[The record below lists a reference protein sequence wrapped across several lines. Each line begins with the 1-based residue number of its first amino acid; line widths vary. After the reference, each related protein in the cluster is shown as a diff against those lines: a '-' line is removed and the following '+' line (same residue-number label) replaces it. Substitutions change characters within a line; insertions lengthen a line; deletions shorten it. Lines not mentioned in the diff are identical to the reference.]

1 MENNIN
7 NYYNKEK
14 IDRNLLLFDNG
25 FTELSYN
32 GKNETINKNENEDLK
47 RKNIN
52 WYTFYLMLFKN
63 TLTSKSLVPKEE
75 LKLRL
80 NIIRQYL
87 PPYYNCQKSIEKSNS
102 NSILKK
108 FTYHLYSKNNLL
120 KKIINRKNNKKL
132 ILFDDENDNDN
143 KTENNPNM
151 KNAKL
156 ITRRLS
162 KAWTQSQFLSKI
174 NIHFLDDKKKNIRK
188 SVCFLPGQLKIIQE
202 YNTKNISQEKRVES
216 KKGSSKSNNKKL
228 DLGIKLSSTPKKEI
242 INNKKSNLKYL
253 EIENNVKIKFAKKN
267 SELNNIENNKEILI
281 RTPNDNEYPF
291 TLTDN
296 RMINNNNQTYFMS
309 CLNKLN
315 DETKNEKINTYK
327 KEIFSQVLKF
337 NDIYFDAKM
346 DDFSQ
351 DNLFN
356 ELKNTFD
363 LFINKFNFDNNEE
376 KNLGD
381 LDKFL

>member
-32 GKNETINKNENEDLK
+32 GKNETINKNENEGLK

-52 WYTFYLMLFKN
+52 WYNSYLMLFKN

-162 KAWTQSQFLSKI
+162 KA
-174 NIHFLDDKKKNIRK
+174 
-188 SVCFLPGQLKIIQE
+188 
-202 YNTKNISQEKRVES
+202 
-216 KKGSSKSNNKKL
+216 
-228 DLGIKLSSTPKKEI
+228 
-242 INNKKSNLKYL
+242 
-253 EIENNVKIKFAKKN
+253 
-267 SELNNIENNKEILI
+267 
-281 RTPNDNEYPF
+281 
-291 TLTDN
+291 
-296 RMINNNNQTYFMS
+296 
-309 CLNKLN
+309 
-315 DETKNEKINTYK
+315 
-327 KEIFSQVLKF
+327 
-337 NDIYFDAKM
+337 
-346 DDFSQ
+346 
-351 DNLFN
+351 
-356 ELKNTFD
+356 
-363 LFINKFNFDNNEE
+363 
-376 KNLGD
+376 
-381 LDKFL
+381 

>member
-1 MENNIN
+1 MEKNIN
-7 NYYNKEK
+7 DDYNKEK

-32 GKNETINKNENEDLK
+32 GKNETINKNEIEGLK

-52 WYTFYLMLFKN
+52 WYTFYLILFKN
-63 TLTSKSLVPKEE
+63 TLPSKSLVPKEE

-87 PPYYNCQKSIEKSNS
+87 PPYYNCQKNIEKSNS

-108 FTYHLYSKNNLL
+108 FTYHLYSKNNIL
-120 KKIINRKNNKKL
+120 KKIIDTKNNQKL
-132 ILFDDENDNDN
+132 LLFDDENDNEN
-143 KTENNPNM
+143 ENNPNTE
-151 KNAKL
+151 NTQL

-162 KAWTQSQFLSKI
+162 RTRTQSQSLSVLNMQFL
-174 NIHFLDDKKKNIRK
+174 NEKKKSTRK
-188 SVCFLPGQLKIIQE
+188 SICFLPGQLNIIQE
-202 YNTKNISQEKRVES
+202 YNTKNTSQEKGVPN
-216 KKGSSKSNNKKL
+216 KKGSSKSINKKL
-228 DLGIKLSSTPKKEI
+228 VLGTKLSSTPKKDNI
-242 INNKKSNLKYL
+242 SSKKSNLKYL
-253 EIENNVKIKFAKKN
+253 DIENVKIKFAKKN

-281 RTPNDNEYPF
+281 RTPNDNEYPLI
-291 TLTDN
+291 LTDK
-296 RMINNNNQTYFMS
+296 RMINNNNQTYFMG

-315 DETKNEKINTYK
+315 DETKNEKINTCK
-327 KEIFSQVLKF
+327 KEICSQVLKF
-337 NDIYFDAKM
+337 NDIYFDAKI

-356 ELKNTFD
+356 EIKNTCD
-363 LFINKFNFDNNEE
+363 LFINKFNFDNQEE